1 MKYVY
6 KNFVYNNQNN
16 KGILY
21 KDNKILFM
29 GNTWSGILQ
38 FLSHSGNAPE
48 VREMFKAQLEQREQ
62 IKFRAESKKPK
73 DPEPIQRQEPKKE
86 PVLNRSRNDRRLVR

>member
-6 KNFVYNNQNN
+6 NDLLYDNRGN
-16 KGILY
+16 KGVLY
-21 KDNKILFM
+21 KDGKVLFM
-29 GNTWSGILQ
+29 GNSWSGILQ

-62 IKFRAESKKPK
+62 IKFNAESKKPK

-86 PVLNRSRNDRRLVR
+86 PVFKRPRADRRLVR

>member
-6 KNFVYNNQNN
+6 NNLVYDNRNN

-21 KDNKILFM
+21 RDNKILFM
-29 GNTWSGILQ
+29 GNSWSGILQ
-38 FLSHSGNAPE
+38 FLTYSNNAPE

-62 IKFRAESKKPK
+62 IKYKAESKKPK
-73 DPEPIQRQEPKKE
+73 DPEPIQRQEPKKQ
-86 PVLNRSRNDRRLVR
+86 PVLKQSRNDRKLVR